1 MVAAD
6 VAALGLDGS
15 LRSQAVSAIVLAV
28 GAVGGVLGF
37 WHGRTVPL
45 RRQERGLPRADPVRV
60 AQHDTFNLC
69 LLPLLVLCDAACLAG
84 AFDPSLFTALFLVYV
99 LLDLAWIW
107 ARPEAVPQP
116 ALVLTHHVGVLA
128 LLSHPLRWPEH
139 AHFTATVAIVEI
151 NTVIL
156 VGRRHF
162 ASYLLQLQP
171 GRGTG
176 QIVRSIVRQSLSV
189 FYWISFFIIRFGVH
203 PYMVWVSLEMDDV
216 PLLEKVLL
224 VSLLSMLCVF
234 SAVLLVKQIYGQWDA
249 RRQHPEPLP
258 QYELFL
264 DPERP
269 KAKAASTSAEADPC
283 RRAAPGV
290 LEFPWTWRRQ
300 WLGSAGTSA
309 SRLERSDPEPE
320 PEVVV
325 DHVPQK
331 DDNEED
337 PSDTVPTDVT
347 ELGKQDGSE
356 DTASEN
362 FCGVEQL
369 LAAAVAAGKLPTAAT
384 RSELRRIV
392 PMTAGFCNRVH
403 RVHID
408 GHGRDDELDLV
419 VKEFSALSRAR
430 STASAFA
437 TDRLIEAH
445 GSPRQMFSSQ
455 RGVVHEFCDGKVEL
469 TEADVGTSGSRA
481 TVKSVARAVANLH
494 CIPPSRLP
502 PGIPRTPMVWVSV
515 DTMLRRLVQH
525 TAAGKLPAAPASR
538 TWNVQEVVQVCARE
552 RALIERAG
560 YEVVLGHGDLK
571 PTNVLA
577 RRSRSEIDQDDGY
590 SDAVLIDFE
599 LSGVNY
605 RGFDLCKL
613 FRNDAGAID
622 TSEAGPLWSF
632 LNEYRVCC
640 QKSNGVAFMPSV
652 ESLAAEA
659 AALEPATWL
668 EASVFFMT
676 VLCEAGFTAEQY
688 EVAERLS
695 THRWERYLQLRPEFK
710 S

>member
-1 MVAAD
+1 MVASAAVATLSLD
-6 VAALGLDGS
+6 VS
-15 LRSQAVSAIVLAV
+15 LRSQTMSAVVLAV
-28 GAVGGVLGF
+28 GVVLAVFGF

-84 AFDPSLFTALFLVYV
+84 AFDPRIFTAFFLVYV
-99 LLDLAWIW
+99 LLDLVWIW
-107 ARPEAVPQP
+107 SRPEAVPQP
-116 ALVLTHHVGVLA
+116 ALVLTHHVGVLV

-162 ASYLLQLQP
+162 AAYLLQLQP
-171 GRGTG
+171 GGG
-176 QIVRSIVRQSLSV
+176 AGSVVRSIVRQSLSV
-189 FYWISFFIIRFGVH
+189 LYWVSFFVIRFGVH
-203 PYMVWVSLEMDDV
+203 PYMVRVSLAMDDV
-216 PLLEKVLL
+216 PLLEKALL
-224 VSLLSMLCVF
+224 VSLLSLLCVF

-264 DPERP
+264 DSERL
-269 KAKAASTSAEADPC
+269 KATAAPSTCVDADPC

-300 WLGSAGTSA
+300 WLGSANVPVGA
-309 SRLERSDPEPE
+309 VKRSDPEPQQ
-320 PEVVV
+320 PEVVLHHGAEGDGAAV
-325 DHVPQK
+325 
-331 DDNEED
+331 
-337 PSDTVPTDVT
+337 SIALTDAA
-347 ELGKQDGSE
+347 ELDKGDGIRE
-356 DTASEN
+356 TGG
-362 FCGVEQL
+362 FCGVEAL
-369 LAAAVAAGKLPTAAT
+369 LAAAVTAGALPIAAT
-384 RSELRRIV
+384 SPELRRITS
-392 PMTAGFCNRVH
+392 MTAGFCNRVH
-403 RVHID
+403 RVHIK
-408 GHGRDDELDLV
+408 GQDDTELDLV

-437 TDRLIEAH
+437 TDRLTEAH
-445 GSPRQMFSSQ
+445 GSPRQLYCSP
-455 RGVVHEFCDGKVEL
+455 RGVVHEFCSGKVEL

-481 TVKSVARAVANLH
+481 TVTSVARAVANLH
-494 CIPPSRLP
+494 CIPISRLP
-502 PGIPRTPMVWVSV
+502 PDIPATPMVWVSV

-538 TWNVQEVVQVCARE
+538 SWNVQEVVRVCACE
-552 RALIERAG
+552 RALIERAHLPL
-560 YEVVLGHGDLK
+560 VLGHGDLK

-577 RRSRSEIDQDDGY
+577 RPSGSEIVHGY

-613 FRNDAGAID
+613 FRNDAGAIN
-622 TSEAGPLWSF
+622 TSPTGPLWSF

-640 QKSNGVAFMPSV
+640 QKSPGAGSGYMPSV
-652 ESLAAEA
+652 DSLAAEA

-676 VLCEAGFTAEQY
+676 VLCEDGFSAAQY
-688 EVAERLS
+688 DVAERLS